1 MWCLFVFLGL
11 CVERVA
17 AAAAATSDRAEG
29 KPVRCHCCCTDAA
42 ASRAVVVVA
51 VLVITGRYRAEL
63 AACVVIAKAELPS
76 PSTPPPLRSLPL
88 TLARVSLSEVLSH
101 NIPHNLL
108 TCYAYKSLE
117 CGFMT

>member
-11 CVERVA
+11 CVERVAATVAA

-42 ASRAVVVVA
+42 ASSAVVV
-51 VLVITGRYRAEL
+51 VITGRYRAEL

-76 PSTPPPLRSLPL
+76 PSLTPSDIG
-88 TLARVSLSEVLSH
+88 ARLSQRFYRITFH
-101 NIPHNLL
+101 II
-108 TCYAYKSLE
+108 C
-117 CGFMT
+117 

>member
-17 AAAAATSDRAEG
+17 ATVAAAATSDRAEG

-42 ASRAVVVVA
+42 ASSAVVVVA

-63 AACVVIAKAELPS
+63 AACVVIAKAELP
-76 PSTPPPLRSLPL
+76 PTPLARSL
-88 TLARVSLSEVLSH
+88 
-101 NIPHNLL
+101 
-108 TCYAYKSLE
+108 
-117 CGFMT
+117 